1 MRCLNIASYFNS
13 KRIFR
18 AAFLLSCHIFDCNGA
33 NEACMTGFILTEKEG
48 VEPSRRF
55 SRPTPFPGEPLRPAW
70 VFLHA
75 DTYRVSFY
83 IILLLI
89 PVFKKNFIKF
99 DFKSSSF
106 LIAEAERMG
115 FEPMCPL
122 GQTVFKTASLWPL
135 RYLSGSVFL
144 SGVLILISRAN
155 KWYII
160 RTI

>member
-1 MRCLNIASYFNS
+1 MW
-13 KRIFR
+13 
-18 AAFLLSCHIFDCNGA
+18 LLW
-33 NEACMTGFILTEKEG
+33 LTHQLHDNWWWAEKEG
-48 VEPSRRF
+48 FEPSRRF

-83 IILLLI
+83 IILLLF

-115 FEPMCPL
+115 FEPMCPW
-122 GQTVFKTASLWPL
+122 GQTVFKTAALWPL
-135 RYLSGSVFL
+135 RYLSKTVAQHLFSLDSHSMFSREQMIYYQNHLAL
-144 SGVLILISRAN
+144 SMMNIKN
-155 KWYII
+155 I
-160 RTI
+160 REF